1 MYILRNT
8 DWGGISPSVSKKNP
22 CCFSWNKS
30 YLLSLLYQ
38 LIQHKIFVFFVQT
51 QICCFFPIICFVC
64 SFLHTSAYTV
74 HYNSLPF
81 CDSSTADLFY
91 NIRRGALHF
100 LIISA
105 KSVTRCCSLTSLHRI
120 RDVLFQARNMNTW
133 WGGTSEKCKSLP
145 FQGHWRDLQ
154 AQLNKLVSTMKYLE
168 GIISFYRKHVV
179 AVS

>member
-1 MYILRNT
+1 MDVYFEEHRLR
-8 DWGGISPSVSKKNP
+8 WY
-22 CCFSWNKS
+22 FSFSFKEKPMLF
-30 YLLSLLYQ
+30 LLKQIIFAFITLPT
-38 LIQHKIFVFFVQT
+38 HKVFVFFVQT

-133 WGGTSEKCKSLP
+133 WGGTSEKCKSLL